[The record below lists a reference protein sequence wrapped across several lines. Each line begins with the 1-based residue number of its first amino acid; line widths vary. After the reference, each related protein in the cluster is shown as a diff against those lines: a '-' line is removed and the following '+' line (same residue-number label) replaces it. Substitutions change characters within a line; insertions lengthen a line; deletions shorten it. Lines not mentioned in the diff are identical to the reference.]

1 MSKTR
6 AIAIYLADV
15 RLPIGHARLEAYR
28 AGGNDLDMLARYY
41 WNIALGE
48 SLYPALSS
56 LEVTL
61 RNSIHQSGA
70 RFFTN
75 DRWFDDPRALPLQT
89 REQTQLTDAKQEL
102 LRRGRPLEVGR
113 IIAELPFAFW
123 TGLLNAPYER
133 RLWAPQTALGLL
145 PGVFPFVPNR
155 YRSRQPLFDRVNKV
169 RFLRNRIAHHEP
181 IWNWTR
187 PSLDVQHREI
197 IETIGW
203 MNPAVQ
209 RTIARRP
216 LRCRR
221 RAWPRRGAG
230 TRAGD
235 GEEHRNGA
243 ASSPLR
249 TMRETRLEWSDAAT
263 NPTLI
268 IAAQALRVADHLKSR

>member
-6 AIAIYLADV
+6 AIVIYLADV
-15 RLPIGHARLEAYR
+15 RPAVGHVRLEAYR

-48 SLYPALSS
+48 SLYPALSG

-61 RNSIHQSGA
+61 RNNIHQSGA

-75 DRWFDDPRALPLQT
+75 DRWFDDPRVLPLQT
-89 REQTQLTDAKQEL
+89 REQTQLADAKQEL
-102 LRRGRPLEVGR
+102 TRRGRPLEVGR

-133 RLWAPQTALGLL
+133 QLWDPRTALGLL
-145 PGVFPFVPNR
+145 PNAFPFVPNR

-187 PSLDVQHREI
+187 PSLAVQHREI

-203 MNPAVQ
+203 MNPALQ
-209 RTIARRP
+209 RTIQRADRFDAVAARGLDDARARVLAAARSMATAP
-216 LRCRR
+216 PNRR
-221 RAWPRRGAG
+221 
-230 TRAGD
+230 
-235 GEEHRNGA
+235 
-243 ASSPLR
+243 SSP
-249 TMRETRLEWSDAAT
+249 
-263 NPTLI
+263 
-268 IAAQALRVADHLKSR
+268 